1 MDDTF
6 LWKTWDD
13 FSRVWSE
20 TQGCKKVFFSKNQN
34 FTKGFFHSKCF
45 FLLKRIVFYG
55 RCPAKIWEKCVFL
68 CKIPLFWFAAYWS
81 IVLLLRISQAPEKK
95 NISSEK
101 EKFLEKWIEFHFFC
115 WNTKLDLSSVRKKA
129 PVYVNFRSR
138 FFLCVMRNKIYHCF
152 TQSVPEA
159 CQYFLEAY
167 YIITKT
173 ICLRNSQ
180 SHIIYEACGENKQ
193 QRRILLCFLWRGFF
207 SAWNF
212 SRLTRFWCC
221 NMRLGTCAIY

>member
-1 MDDTF
+1 MVCGLLVYSVTF
-6 LWKTWDD
+6 TD
-13 FSRVWSE
+13 FTGTR
-20 TQGCKKVFFSKNQN
+20 
-34 FTKGFFHSKCF
+34 
-45 FLLKRIVFYG
+45 
-55 RCPAKIWEKCVFL
+55 
-68 CKIPLFWFAAYWS
+68 
-81 IVLLLRISQAPEKK
+81 KK

-193 QRRILLCFLWRGFF
+193 QRRIFLCFLWRGFF